1 MSKTVQT
8 ASRKPGQI
16 YIGVGGWTFEPWRG
30 VFYPEKLTQAKELA
44 YAASKLTSIEINGTY
59 YGSQKP
65 ESFRKWARE
74 VPDGFVFSLKGPRFA
89 TNRQRMQNR
98 AALEAEME
106 AVLATGTT
114 EHWVGVLEAAGVPC
128 GPVYNY
134 GQMFA
139 DPQVKHRGMVQYAKD
154 AEFGEVPH
162 IRTPVKIGDS
172 VRVRSVAP
180 KLGQHNAEIFGR
192 LGLNAADLAALRDK
206 GVL

>member
-1 MSKTVQT
+1 M
-8 ASRKPGQI
+8 
-16 YIGVGGWTFEPWRG
+16 
-30 VFYPEKLTQAKELA
+30 
-44 YAASKLTSIEINGTY
+44 GT
-59 YGSQKP
+59 
-65 ESFRKWARE
+65 
-74 VPDGFVFSLKGPRFA
+74 
-89 TNRQRMQNR
+89 
-98 AALEAEME
+98 
-106 AVLATGTT
+106 VLATGTT

-154 AEFGEVPH
+154 AELGEVPH